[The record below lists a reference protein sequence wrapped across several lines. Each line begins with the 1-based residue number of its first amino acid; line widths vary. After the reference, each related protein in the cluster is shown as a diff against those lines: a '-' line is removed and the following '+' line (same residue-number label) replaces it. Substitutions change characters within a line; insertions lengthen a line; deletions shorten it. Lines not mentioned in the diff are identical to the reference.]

1 MAGTF
6 MKNRIGAVSRYS
18 KEDNEPGVGEP
29 GEGELIALQSQEAI
43 EEVMA
48 LDGDV
53 TALQADGD
61 ELATVYG
68 EVLPEVH
75 EVLDSAQE
83 AGGITVEAVSLLA
96 IIGNLTGTDLST
108 TVATESFNGQGRSQQ
123 ATRVALEAVTD
134 RLGNW
139 WQALKRWLK
148 KMWKKVKDWWNKTF
162 SGAASLKAA
171 AEAMKKRAQGSTS
184 KVIKNENVSFS
195 GATLVMNKDGKVIPA
210 DVKAGFKLFADKM
223 DGVVLKYPKDVADAG
238 KKFVDKIADL
248 DFEKT
253 AAGTEST
260 TAIANAQVEF
270 DTVVSTMLVQ
280 IGVVPDQKPSG
291 SLGINA
297 MFDKNVGQGGKVSVS
312 APFPGNRVIYS
323 ISEGGEQRVG
333 LAAAGK
339 KEPEGDIEG
348 KALGISDITA
358 ICESIIN
365 GCDSIVR
372 SNSSINNSSK
382 VEDDLD
388 KCGDRVER
396 VLAQTEKATD
406 EAHKSTTRFT
416 RAAKGI
422 AEALVEPHRS
432 FVAHFMGSSSAV
444 LRYATA
450 SLATAN

>member
-6 MKNRIGAVSRYS
+6 MRNRLGAVSRYS
-18 KEDNEPGVGEP
+18 KEDNEPYEGEN
-29 GEGELIALQSQEAI
+29 EGELIALQSQEAI

-48 LDGDV
+48 VDGEV
-53 TALQADGD
+53 TALQADGE

-75 EVLDSAQE
+75 EVLADAQE

-108 TVATESFNGQGRSQQ
+108 QVATESFNGQGRSQQ
-123 ATRVALEAVTD
+123 ATRVAMEAVTD

-195 GATLVMNKDGKVIPA
+195 GATLIMNKDGKIVPA
-210 DVKAGFKLFADKM
+210 DVKTGFKLFSDKM
-223 DGVVLKYPKDVADAG
+223 DDITLKYPKEVSVAG
-238 KKFVDKIADL
+238 KAFVDKLADL
-248 DFEKT
+248 DFEKGQ
-253 AAGTEST
+253 AGDASQVAVDNARTEYTLSL
-260 TAIANAQVEF
+260 A
-270 DTVVSTMLVQ
+270 SMLQAMGVQ
-280 IGVVPDQKPSG
+280 KGIPTGTLGV
-291 SLGINA
+291 NA
-297 MFDKNVGQGGKVSVS
+297 MFDQNAKGSSVGVSQ
-312 APFPGNRVIYS
+312 PFPGNRVIYQ
-323 ISEGGEQRVG
+323 ISDNNDIRVG
-333 LAAAGK
+333 VASAGK

-358 ICESIIN
+358 IC
-365 GCDSIVR
+365 DSIVGACETIIR
-372 SNSSINNSSK
+372 SNNSINDTSK
-382 VEDDLD
+382 VEGELD
-388 KCGDRVER
+388 KAGDRIER
-396 VLAQTEKATD
+396 LLAQADKTEND
-406 EAHKSTTRFT
+406 AHKLSASFSRS
-416 RAAKGI
+416 AKVI
-422 AEALVEPHRS
+422 AESLTEPHRS
-432 FVAHFMGSSSAV
+432 FVAHFVASSGAA
-444 LRYATA
+444 LRYASA